1 MKRLLRGS
9 KGERR
14 QEDGQTSPAATKK
27 SWASA
32 AGIGTL
38 QQSRARSGSH
48 PQIRHLAMENH
59 EGPVTKAT
67 MEEIRREAGSS
78 HSNLRINSLNISTAE
93 AETEAAP
100 QPLPPPTSQLMQS
113 VGSAINSLEKA
124 TRAESGLL
132 DSTFVTRGDTSQG
145 DGSTTP
151 SSALTDES
159 ARAVFPLRT
168 TSNVLAPCLPPK
180 IDAVGPLAQRHAG
193 PVAKPANTSPF
204 TDDSDIS
211 APLGTA
217 STGKGGLDLPAP
229 PIRPQPAVL
238 VQAAPIL
245 PAAESNKRVISE
257 KIKSLANRFSSSSL
271 SEQAEAPSMP
281 YPMQRRP
288 SNTPSV
294 SERVSLFDQQEL
306 LSNDPRLSGLFGKF
320 GMASGRPGMHSRSS
334 SVAGSI
340 SRSSD
345 ARSSIDVTRGA
356 TCPSSDIGA
365 LRTPPGRPRSPSL
378 VSKSTHIGDHDSD
391 GRAASHADGIGV
403 STSTLGHRIIANPG
417 SKNGTAGPLSAVDKP
432 PAPPAASSYNTGSS
446 DSVAADRQSTIA
458 AGVQLSFMRPLSMS
472 GTRTTNGGSTVDSG
486 YRGVRTDGPSKRR
499 GSINSTFGTRED
511 GLYIITDP
519 IDTTASH
526 QPTPSPRTQGGP
538 DAHASRVSSAA
549 TSPIGIQSSRTAPIR
564 RAGAVVTVSPNH
576 AGSLDELQRS
586 TSAAGHSIGVRS
598 AVRTRSQ
605 SQVSAPRTPVLVDA
619 QTEFRHPSTHRG
631 HSSSPESSSPT
642 LFGNLSRHIAFD
654 PDAPIDGILARAVG
668 SDPLLSDSGIEES
681 SADDAFSCV
690 THTAAMSTLVEAV
703 INTADTGKVLTLSE
717 YDRCVREV
725 PALKMRL
732 QSARTRHSLE
742 IRMRD
747 TAKNLVDL
755 NKGNTISS
763 TGIFKGKQLSQAH
776 VDDYNTASAN
786 AQQAEADVAELAAKL
801 RVMEAALRD
810 HQVAVLLSAVKTV
823 VAEAT
828 QVRDSAHSSASFL
841 QKRVIELEQSVATS
855 QAALVSER
863 ASLIASHAD
872 AKLSLEEQI
881 RSLQNK
887 THDTN
892 ARRVTREA
900 ELDDPESPL
909 ARHSAGLAADRLAG
923 ELIVLREQNQESERR
938 SNMLES
944 RLDEALLKA
953 QDARHELDDLR
964 RQAAEMTEVSRVK
977 LEALEAESEAYKG
990 CVRAFSLGLSGM
1002 ISPLR
1007 LLNDVHNGTEK
1018 LRVLNA
1024 DSTSTPP
1031 ITPTLKATYALPQDM
1046 ITVEALEGIVADSQ
1060 DASATCMATSD
1071 FGAWDAERVASTM
1084 ALLGSTIIGCSSL
1097 YPEAMRVC
1105 DAYSQLQRDLE
1116 TERRLREAQGLAIT
1130 QQRER
1135 LSKATYLAESADE
1148 RAKEAADALAAK
1160 HAKEQDQWAEE
1171 RQRLF
1176 DNIERLTQDV
1186 RDRQAVIAAHSIG
1199 HVGDVGS
1206 TLVSTTNQAPRSAI
1220 GSIEPM
1226 LAADPAT
1233 VAETETIRQ
1242 QLSSK
1247 SAECDMLRQDFD
1259 NVILLRRRTSEM
1271 NITISQL
1278 QRTEAAL
1285 REQLAELAPLKEAH
1299 RRLLR
1304 DVELA
1309 KGKGA
1314 AHQADYPPKEILLGD
1329 HTRKLG
1335 DASVATTA
1343 VERTSGEF
1351 IRGETAVGSERGL
1364 VRCRSMPSLWD
1375 DRLYVLRSS
1384 ACHHRYAPD
1393 TPARVADAQTATN
1406 SDFQDSASDSA
1417 DASQMLQAYS
1427 EKLIHKEEALRS
1439 REDEL
1444 ETVFSAV
1451 TAVESS
1457 LYKLLPSPPGAPSQF
1472 GLGSALRSPTNSS
1485 PLARPATWQSSASM
1499 SRASLRNRSASFFQG
1514 LRTNY
1519 LGIGDGAE
1527 PSSPLTLAIPAD
1539 TLARSGASLP
1549 QEGLPPPAGSTSF
1562 AIGAGY
1568 ASAPIRASGAD
1579 AALLVAQ
1586 GLAPLVQMVAVET
1599 KRLKALVVDLEEQS
1613 REARVELL
1621 QAQGKL
1627 ADLQNYYAQRS
1638 KQEDVIQQ
1646 DITHVLGQISR
1657 LRAKVVQL
1665 EDEKAACE
1673 SEAIILR
1680 KRCRE
1685 TEDTTAET
1693 VLRLIVDRIGAGDF
1707 ARHNTA
1713 APAPTEAESAGRA
1726 AAKFATLG
1734 SVSVSHPEAGEIRAE
1749 FNGLLHQI
1757 IARRDE
1763 DIERIQALA
1772 DAWRA
1777 DARKA
1782 SQANERKA
1790 WNMATRGIQTM

>member
-1 MKRLLRGS
+1 RGS
-9 KGERR
+9 KGEKR
-14 QEDGQTSPAATKK
+14 QEDSPTSPAATKK

-32 AGIGTL
+32 AGIGAL

-48 PQIRHLAMENH
+48 PQIRHLAMESH

-78 HSNLRINSLNISTAE
+78 HSNLRINSLNISAAE
-93 AETEAAP
+93 AEAEAAP
-100 QPLPPPTSQLMQS
+100 RPLPPPTSQLMPS
-113 VGSAINSLEKA
+113 AGSAINSLERA
-124 TRAESGLL
+124 ARAESGPL
-132 DSTFVTRGDTSQG
+132 DSTFATRGDTSPG
-145 DGSTTP
+145 DVSTTP
-151 SSALTDES
+151 SSALTDDS

-168 TSNVLAPCLPPK
+168 TSNVLAPGLPPK
-180 IDAVGPLAQRHAG
+180 IDTAGPLVQRHSLS
-193 PVAKPANTSPF
+193 VAKSANASPL

-217 STGKGGLDLPAP
+217 ISTGKGGFDVPAP
-229 PIRPQPAVL
+229 PAQPQPTAL
-238 VQAAPIL
+238 VQAVPTL

-271 SEQAEAPSMP
+271 NEQAEAPSMP

-345 ARSSIDVTRGA
+345 ARSSIDGTRGISG
-356 TCPSSDIGA
+356 PSSDVGA
-365 LRTPPGRPRSPSL
+365 LRTPLGRPHSPSL
-378 VSKSTHIGDHDSD
+378 ASKSTHLGDYDGD
-391 GRAASHADGIGV
+391 GRAVSHADEMIVPTPAFGP
-403 STSTLGHRIIANPG
+403 RIIANPG
-417 SKNGTAGPLSAVDKP
+417 SKNGTSPLSAADKP

-446 DSVAADRQSTIA
+446 DSVTADRQSTFA

-472 GTRTTNGGSTVDSG
+472 GTRTTNGGTAADSG
-486 YRGVRTDGPSKRR
+486 YRGVRTDGPGKRR
-499 GSINSTFGTRED
+499 GSIHSTFGAKED

-526 QPTPSPRTQGGP
+526 QPTPSPRPQGWSGVP
-538 DAHASRVSSAA
+538 TSRVSSAA
-549 TSPIGIQSSRTAPIR
+549 TSPAGIPSSRATPVR
-564 RAGAVVTVSPNH
+564 RAGAIVTVSPNH

-586 TSAAGHSIGVRS
+586 TPAASHSAGVRA

-605 SQVSAPRTPVLVDA
+605 SQVSAPRTPVLVGA
-619 QTEFRHPSTHRG
+619 QSELRQPSTLKG
-631 HSSSPESSSPT
+631 HSSLESSPST

-654 PDAPIDGILARAVG
+654 PDAPIDGILARAVE
-668 SDPLLSDSGIEES
+668 SDPLFSDSGIDES
-681 SADDAFSCV
+681 SADDAFPCA

-703 INTADTGKVLTLSE
+703 INTADAGKVLTLTE

-725 PALKMRL
+725 PALKMHL

-755 NKGNTISS
+755 NKGSATG
-763 TGIFKGKQLSQAH
+763 TGIFKGKQPSQAH
-776 VDDYNTASAN
+776 VDDYNAASAN
-786 AQQAEADVAELAAKL
+786 AQQAEADVAELSAKL

-828 QVRDSAHSSASFL
+828 QGRDSAHSSTSLL
-841 QKRVIELEQSVATS
+841 QKRVTELEQSVAAS

-863 ASLIASHAD
+863 ASLIASHTD
-872 AKLSLEEQI
+872 AKLGLEEQI

-892 ARRVTREA
+892 ARRVSREA

-953 QDARHELDDLR
+953 QGARQELDDLR
-964 RQAAEMTEVSRVK
+964 RQAAEMTEVSRAK

-990 CVRAFSLGLSGM
+990 CVRAFSLGLNGM
-1002 ISPLR
+1002 LSPLR
-1007 LLNDVHNGTEK
+1007 LLNDVHNGAEK
-1018 LRVLNA
+1018 LRVLNNDA
-1024 DSTSTPP
+1024 TSTPP
-1031 ITPTLKATYALPQDM
+1031 ITPTLKATFALPQDV
-1046 ITVEALEGIVADSQ
+1046 ITVETLEDIVADRH
-1060 DASATCMATSD
+1060 DASAPCASTSD
-1071 FGAWDAERVASTM
+1071 FGAWDAERVTSAM

-1135 LSKATYLAESADE
+1135 LTKATYLAESADE
-1148 RAKEAADALAAK
+1148 RVKEASDTLAAK

-1186 RDRQAVIAAHSIG
+1186 RERQAVIAAHSTG

-1206 TLVSTTNQAPRSAI
+1206 AFVSPTNQAPRTAV

-1226 LAADPAT
+1226 LVADQVS
-1233 VAETETIRQ
+1233 VAETEAIRQ

-1247 SAECDMLRQDFD
+1247 AAECDLLRQDLD
-1259 NVILLRRRTSEM
+1259 NAMRLRRRTSEM
-1271 NITISQL
+1271 DITISQL

-1299 RRLLR
+1299 RRLLC

-1309 KGKGA
+1309 KGKA
-1314 AHQADYPPKEILLGD
+1314 VALRADYSSKEILLGD
-1329 HTRKLG
+1329 HARKLG
-1335 DASVATTA
+1335 DASAVTTA
-1343 VERTSGEF
+1343 VEGTSGEF
-1351 IRGETAVGSERGL
+1351 TRGEAPVGSERGL
-1364 VRCRSMPSLWD
+1364 VRCGSMPSLRG
-1375 DRLYVLRSS
+1375 DRLHLLAATARPHLS
-1384 ACHHRYAPD
+1384 APD
-1393 TPARVADAQTATN
+1393 APARVADAQTATN
-1406 SDFQDSASDSA
+1406 SDLLDSACDSA
-1417 DASQMLQAYS
+1417 DVSQMLQAYS
-1427 EKLIHKEEALRS
+1427 EKLMLKEDALRS

-1444 ETVFSAV
+1444 EAVCSAV

-1457 LYKLLPSPPGAPSQF
+1457 LYRLLPSPPAALSQLGF
-1472 GLGSALRSPTNSS
+1472 GSVPRSPTNSS
-1485 PLARPATWQSSASM
+1485 PLAGPATWQSSASM
-1499 SRASLRNRSASFFQG
+1499 SRSSLRNRSASFFQG
-1514 LRTNY
+1514 LRTSY
-1519 LGIGDGAE
+1519 LGISDGAE
-1527 PSSPLTLAIPAD
+1527 PSSPLALAIPAD
-1539 TLARSGASLP
+1539 TLARSGASFS
-1549 QEGLPPPAGSTSF
+1549 QEAPPPPAGSMSF
-1562 AIGAGY
+1562 TAGAGY
-1568 ASAPIRASGAD
+1568 APASIRASGAD
-1579 AALLVAQ
+1579 AALMAAQ
-1586 GLAPLVQMVAVET
+1586 GLAPLVQMVAAET

-1638 KQEDVIQQ
+1638 KQEEDIQQ

-1673 SEAIILR
+1673 SEASILR

-1685 TEDTTAET
+1685 TEDTTAEK
-1693 VLRLIVDRIGAGDF
+1693 VLRLIVDRVGAGDF
-1707 ARHNTA
+1707 ARQNTA
-1713 APAPTEAESAGRA
+1713 VPAPTETESAGRA
-1726 AAKFATLG
+1726 AAKFAALG

-1749 FNGLLHQI
+1749 FNELLHQI

-1763 DIERIQALA
+1763 DIERIQSLA

-1782 SQANERKA
+1782 SQANDRKT